1 MANFSSALLGILNQ
15 LKVLHWQTQS
25 YAKHQAFGE
34 AYDELD
40 DLIDTFVEVY
50 MGKYGRIIIEKDDTI
65 NLVNIGEMDQDEF
78 LTVICEFLYS
88 FNNQLDSNKDTDLLN
103 IRDEMLATV
112 NKLKYLLTLQ

>member
-25 YAKHQAFGE
+25 YAKHQAFGD
-34 AYDELD
+34 AYDKLD
-40 DLIDTFVEVY
+40 DLIDPFVEVY

-78 LTVICEFLYS
+78 LTVICDFLYS

-103 IRDEMLATV
+103 IRDEMLAVV